1 MIYFHKGVMEPGDVL
16 VMNDHLWYHETLVGI
31 LSKPGQASGCST
43 NTVVTNFVTIDI
55 ANWWS
60 CIGEGLLSSRPTCYV
75 LYFY

>member
-43 NTVVTNFVTIDI
+43 NTIVTNFVTIDI
-55 ANWWS
+55 AN
-60 CIGEGLLSSRPTCYV
+60 
-75 LYFY
+75 